1 LNGRGSRTINSDYG
15 SRLDCDAMNQYWLD
29 LSAHHL
35 ADQDDGL
42 AAICYAGMPAWFN
55 RFLDRYQ
62 RKAMARLV
70 KSEEVRDARVLDL
83 GTGVGRWAR
92 WFVSK
97 GALEVVGIDLEPARL
112 ELASSYGGP
121 IKYRQMAAE
130 SLDFPDRSFDLVSSV
145 TVLQHVG
152 HATKRDAIAEIG
164 RVLKRGGKAAIFE
177 ETHMADDAPHVFPW
191 SRQSWETEFAR
202 HGMEVSR
209 IVGDQ
214 YTPLLRVL
222 KTGFSLW
229 KRENARAEIEAM
241 KRGAGARNARVIQ
254 LLRIAVLVSYPIEE
268 LARFLPS
275 DFAKITG
282 FLFIKK
288 C

>member
-1 LNGRGSRTINSDYG
+1 VTFKLDHEALNR
-15 SRLDCDAMNQYWLD
+15 YWLD

-35 ADQDDGL
+35 ADEDDGL

-62 RKAMARLV
+62 RKAVARLL
-70 KSEEVRDARVLDL
+70 KSEDVHDAHVLDL

-92 WFVSK
+92 WFASR
-97 GALEVVGIDLEPARL
+97 GARHVVGIDLEPARL
-112 ELASSYGGP
+112 DLASSYGGN
-121 IKYRQMAAE
+121 ITYCLMAAE
-130 SLDFPDRSFDLVSSV
+130 KLDFPDRSFDLVSSV
-145 TVLQHVG
+145 TVLQHVEDS
-152 HATKRDAIAEIG
+152 TKCDAIAEIG
-164 RVLKRGGKAAIFE
+164 RVLKPGGKAVVFE
-177 ETHMADDAPHVFPW
+177 ETHTADDAAHVFPW
-191 SRQSWETEFAR
+191 SRQAWETEFSR
-202 HGMEVSR
+202 HGMEVST

-214 YTPLLRVL
+214 YTPLLRGL
-222 KTGFSLW
+222 KTAFSLW
-229 KRENARAEIEAM
+229 KQESTRAEIEAL
-241 KRGAGARNARVIQ
+241 KRGAGARNSRVMQ